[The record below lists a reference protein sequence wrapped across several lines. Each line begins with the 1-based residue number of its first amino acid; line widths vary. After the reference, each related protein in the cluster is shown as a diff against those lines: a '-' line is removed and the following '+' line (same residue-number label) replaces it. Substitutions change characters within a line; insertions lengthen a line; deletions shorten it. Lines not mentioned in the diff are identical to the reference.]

1 MESKSL
7 NYHEKLK
14 AQNVLKLRELLKK
27 LPSFAAEYFIGKND
41 VISSRTKI
49 AYAYDLIVFFEYI
62 YDSDP
67 KFQKSLIKDYKID
80 ILDEITRN
88 DILFYMEYLSY
99 YEKDGKVYT
108 NDERGKA
115 RKLASLKS
123 FYHYYFVNELKVDH
137 GKTPWLSPSTAR
149 LSR

>member
-49 AYAYDLIVFFEYI
+49 AYAYALIVFFEYI

-88 DILFYMEYLSY
+88 DILFYMVH
-99 YEKDGKVYT
+99 DVIVYMIPVE
-108 NDERGKA
+108 NPA
-115 RKLASLKS
+115 
-123 FYHYYFVNELKVDH
+123 FF
-137 GKTPWLSPSTAR
+137 
-149 LSR
+149 

>member
-1 MESKSL
+1 MDSKKM
-7 NYHEKLK
+7 NYHESIK
-14 AQNVLKLRELLKK
+14 ANNIIKLRELQQK
-27 LPSFAAEYFIGKND
+27 LPMFAREYFIGKND

-62 YDSDP
+62 HDNTDDRFNKCP
-67 KFQKSLIKDYKID
+67 ITEYKVE

-88 DILFYMEYLSY
+88 DILFYLEYLSY
-99 YEKDGKVYT
+99 YEKDGKVFQ

-123 FYHYYFVNELKVDH
+123 FYQYYFVNEII
-137 GKTPWLSPSTAR
+137 KTNPAA
-149 LSR
+149 